1 MKRFFLTV
9 ILVLTMAGAFAQ
21 NGGVKGKV
29 VSREGREAV
38 GGVKVSIEG
47 TTLTATTDDNGAF
60 IFDNLPG
67 GTYTLHFAT
76 PEFEE
81 LSIMVR
87 VGNMLKDAGNVI
99 IVPDNSIA
107 VDDSMF
113 AELDTDVESS
123 GDASSLPSSL
133 SASKDIF
140 NNIASYKFSEMRFN
154 VRGLDAQY
162 TDVYLNGIR
171 FNDALTGYGPWSL
184 WSGLNDATRNQEST
198 AGLLPSDFGVGGQ

>member
-67 GTYTLHFAT
+67 GTYTLPAT
-76 PEFEE
+76 
-81 LSIMVR
+81 
-87 VGNMLKDAGNVI
+87 
-99 IVPDNSIA
+99 
-107 VDDSMF
+107 
-113 AELDTDVESS
+113 
-123 GDASSLPSSL
+123 
-133 SASKDIF
+133 
-140 NNIASYKFSEMRFN
+140 
-154 VRGLDAQY
+154 
-162 TDVYLNGIR
+162 
-171 FNDALTGYGPWSL
+171 
-184 WSGLNDATRNQEST
+184 
-198 AGLLPSDFGVGGQ
+198 

>member
-67 GTYTLHFAT
+67 GTWA
-76 PEFEE
+76 
-81 LSIMVR
+81 IC
-87 VGNMLKDAGNVI
+87 
-99 IVPDNSIA
+99 
-107 VDDSMF
+107 
-113 AELDTDVESS
+113 
-123 GDASSLPSSL
+123 
-133 SASKDIF
+133 
-140 NNIASYKFSEMRFN
+140 
-154 VRGLDAQY
+154 
-162 TDVYLNGIR
+162 
-171 FNDALTGYGPWSL
+171 
-184 WSGLNDATRNQEST
+184 
-198 AGLLPSDFGVGGQ
+198 

>member
-67 GTYTLHFAT
+67 GTYTS
-76 PEFEE
+76 P
-81 LSIMVR
+81 
-87 VGNMLKDAGNVI
+87 
-99 IVPDNSIA
+99 
-107 VDDSMF
+107 
-113 AELDTDVESS
+113 
-123 GDASSLPSSL
+123 LPSSR
-133 SASKDIF
+133 SS
-140 NNIASYKFSEMRFN
+140 R
-154 VRGLDAQY
+154 
-162 TDVYLNGIR
+162 
-171 FNDALTGYGPWSL
+171 
-184 WSGLNDATRNQEST
+184 
-198 AGLLPSDFGVGGQ
+198 

>member
-76 PEFEE
+76 PEFE
-81 LSIMVR
+81 
-87 VGNMLKDAGNVI
+87 
-99 IVPDNSIA
+99 
-107 VDDSMF
+107 
-113 AELDTDVESS
+113 
-123 GDASSLPSSL
+123 
-133 SASKDIF
+133 
-140 NNIASYKFSEMRFN
+140 
-154 VRGLDAQY
+154 
-162 TDVYLNGIR
+162 
-171 FNDALTGYGPWSL
+171 
-184 WSGLNDATRNQEST
+184 
-198 AGLLPSDFGVGGQ
+198 